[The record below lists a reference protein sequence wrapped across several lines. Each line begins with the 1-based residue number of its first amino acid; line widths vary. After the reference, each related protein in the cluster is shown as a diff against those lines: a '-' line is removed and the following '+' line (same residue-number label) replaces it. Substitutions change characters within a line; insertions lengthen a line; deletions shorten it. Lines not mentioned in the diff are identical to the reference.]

1 MYSTLLPLCTGT
13 LGRYKYSLLCMDY
26 PFSTHYSQL
35 PGDTVLLS
43 FSKKDLTFHKGVRSC
58 NTHLS
63 VPGLSNII
71 IFSITLVTNYSI
83 WLIFVAKYLWHISNP
98 FTSWWILVLF
108 CYFCFFST
116 ISAMKLCACIQP
128 VLPTWG
134 EQRTG
139 TTNWKPS
146 YSVQRDSV
154 SKNKQPN
161 NQVPRVERIS

>member
-108 CYFCFFST
+108 CYFCFF
-116 ISAMKLCACIQP
+116 L
-128 VLPTWG
+128 L
-134 EQRTG
+134 
-139 TTNWKPS
+139 
-146 YSVQRDSV
+146 SVQWSSV
-154 SKNKQPN
+154 LVYSLYSQHGESREQGPQIGSHPTLYREILSQKTNSQTIKYPG
-161 NQVPRVERIS
+161 